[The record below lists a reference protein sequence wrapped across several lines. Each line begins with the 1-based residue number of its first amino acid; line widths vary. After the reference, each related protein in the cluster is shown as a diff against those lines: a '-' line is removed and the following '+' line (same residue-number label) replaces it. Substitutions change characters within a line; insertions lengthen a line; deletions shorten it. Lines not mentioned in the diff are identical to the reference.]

1 MRLSQF
7 INRKY
12 VAMAIFFS
20 LLTGLDTIVIPTV
33 VKEVT
38 DAVQTSNP
46 NKLIWVI
53 CFGIVGFSFLQLT
66 LYLWNKY
73 LAKVIEEFNI
83 HLKKAIF

>member
-53 CFGIVGFSFLQLT
+53 CFWNCWFFLFT
-66 LYLWNKY
+66 TYP
-73 LAKVIEEFNI
+73 
-83 HLKKAIF
+83 IFME